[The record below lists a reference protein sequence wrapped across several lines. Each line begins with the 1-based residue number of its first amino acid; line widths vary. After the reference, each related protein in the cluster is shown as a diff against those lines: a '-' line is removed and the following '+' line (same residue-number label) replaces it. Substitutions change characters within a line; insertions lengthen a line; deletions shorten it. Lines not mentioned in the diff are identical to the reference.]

1 MFLTFLALGRNFDSF
16 NDLMFHYLPLY
27 NKFRT
32 VEMALVIPG
41 LVFPIVAIWGLREI
55 LTEKVEE
62 ARLKK
67 GFLWALGL
75 SGGLCV
81 ILWLMPSLLLDFRSA
96 CLVLEGEEQEDC
108 GDFRKC
114 RGGSPYFD

>member
-67 GFLWALGL
+67 DSFGLWGCLE
-75 SGGLCV
+75 
-81 ILWLMPSLLLDFRSA
+81 DF
-96 CLVLEGEEQEDC
+96 V
-108 GDFRKC
+108 
-114 RGGSPYFD
+114 